1 MKYPACMH
9 DLIGRDAELTALCA
23 ALGGAQSG
31 RSQAVLLT
39 GEPGIGKTAIAR
51 AFAEIAAQRGALVLW
66 GRCFEDSGAPA
77 YWPWI
82 QITRQFAQR
91 QDDDALCVTLGS
103 GAGCVVELCAEL
115 KERLPGVRAP
125 MPLSDP
131 AQARF
136 RTFDAVAQFW
146 MRAAA
151 AQPLLLIFEDLH
163 WADAA
168 SLRLL
173 EFVAAEV
180 GGARIL
186 IVATF
191 RDSEPTAQH
200 PLRTLQSELQ
210 RKSIVQRVT
219 LAGLHSQHISE
230 LVQAAA
236 GIPATPAAIAF
247 VQNKTAGNPLF
258 VLEVAHYLAREGRL
272 TSSIPLESSWHVPG
286 GIRAFIAARLQ
297 SVSSGAQRALQAA
310 AVIGSRFCVRLLQR
324 ALADD
329 SRSELLRALDEA
341 QRAHLIEPSDEAA
354 CFQFGHVL
362 TRDTLYD
369 ELPLLERAR
378 LHERIGLALEADHRH
393 RLAPYLSLLAHH
405 FIAALPVGSIEK
417 ALSYAIAAAEDA
429 HAQHAYEEASRCF
442 ALALDVLQATAAPD
456 AKLRCKV
463 LIALGSARIKA
474 GQMLHAVEPLREAAT
489 EAAHLGTV
497 SDLAQAAIEFEEA
510 AWRLGME
517 GHRAIELL
525 QLSLGLDAETDEL
538 TRVKLQSAL
547 VRAQVF
553 AGMPDSAR
561 VLHQQTLQ
569 LARRLGDPQ
578 ALQVA
583 LRSRFWLPWEPAE
596 LETILAS
603 ADEALAV
610 AQHGGTVEQTLDA
623 SAFRLHL
630 LLAIGDVNG
639 FAAELQHFTLLAEDL
654 QQPFHRYHAVSMR
667 AAQAL
672 AAGRFDDAETLAR
685 AALKLGAP
693 LPGLD
698 ASGAYGMQMFT
709 IARERG
715 ELPQLAPLVKQFV
728 EGTPDSAAWQP
739 ALALV
744 LAEIGKIEEARAS
757 LTQLAARQF
766 QSVAHDSLWLVCIAY
781 LAETCALVREPA
793 PAAELYAMLAPWS
806 GRNVV
811 AGSVVVCY
819 GPVDR
824 FLGMLCA
831 VMGRC
836 DRARGHF
843 DAALAMCERQAN
855 RPWLASTQYEYSAML
870 LERGD
875 KNDALRAGGLLESA
889 RQIADQLGMARLQD
903 RVSQLE
909 LKLKPRSLEAAYP
922 GGLSR
927 REAQVL
933 RLIAAGKSNQQIADE
948 MFRSPNTV
956 ANHVRSILAKLGTA
970 NRTEAAIF
978 AARHGLI

>member
-1 MKYPACMH
+1 MKSPGRMH
-9 DLIGRDAELTALCA
+9 NLIGRGVELAALCA
-23 ALGGAQSG
+23 ALTDAQSG

-39 GEPGIGKTAIAR
+39 GEPGIGKTAVAR

-82 QITRQFAQR
+82 QMTRQFAQC
-91 QDDDALCVTLGS
+91 QDDEALCVALGS
-103 GAGCVVELCAEL
+103 GAGCVAELCAEL
-115 KERLPGVRAP
+115 KERLPGLLAP
-125 MPLSDP
+125 TPLSDP

-136 RTFDAVAQFW
+136 RLFDAIAQFW
-146 MRAAA
+146 TRAAA

-180 GGARIL
+180 SSAPIL
-186 IVATF
+186 IVASF
-191 RDSEPTAQH
+191 RDSDQTAHH

-210 RKSIVQRVT
+210 RKCIVQRMT
-219 LAGLHSQHISE
+219 LAGLHSQHVNE

-236 GIPATPAAIAF
+236 GIAPTPAVIAF
-247 VQNKTAGNPLF
+247 VQEKSAGNPLF
-258 VLEVAHYLAREGRL
+258 VLEIAHYLAREGRL

-286 GIRAFIAARLQ
+286 GIRALIAARVQ
-297 SVSSGAQRALQAA
+297 SVSAGAQRTLQAA
-310 AVIGSRFCVRLLQR
+310 AVIGTSFSLQLLQQ

-329 SRSELLRALDEA
+329 SRDELVCALDEA
-341 QRAHLIEPSDEAA
+341 QRAHLIEPSNEAA

-369 ELPLLERAR
+369 ELPLVERAR
-378 LHERIGLALEADHRH
+378 LHQRIGLALEADHRH
-393 RLAPYLSLLAHH
+393 RLAPHLSLLAHH
-405 FIAALPVGSIEK
+405 FIAALPIGSTEK
-417 ALSYAIAAAEDA
+417 ALAYAIAAADDA
-429 HAQHAYEEASRCF
+429 HAQHGYEEASRCF
-442 ALALDVLQATAAPD
+442 ALALAALQATTAPD
-456 AKLRCKV
+456 AKLRCKLLV
-463 LIALGSARIKA
+463 AMGSARIKA
-474 GQMLHAVEPLREAAT
+474 GQMLHAVEPLREAAS
-489 EAAHLGTV
+489 EAAHLGMV
-497 SDLAQAAIEFEEA
+497 SGLAQAAIEFEEA
-510 AWRLGME
+510 TWRLGLE
-517 GHRAIELL
+517 GHRAMELL
-525 QLSLGLDAETDEL
+525 QLSLGLNADTDEL
-538 TRVKLQSAL
+538 MRTKLQSAL

-561 VLHQQTLQ
+561 ALHEQTLR

-578 ALQVA
+578 ALQAA

-596 LETILAS
+596 LETILAT
-603 ADEALAV
+603 AHEALAI
-610 AQHGGTVEQTLDA
+610 AQRSGTVEQTLDA
-623 SAFRLHL
+623 NAFRLHL

-639 FAAELQHFTLLAEDL
+639 FAADLQRFAQLAEHL

-672 AAGRFDDAETLAR
+672 AAGRFGDAEALAR
-685 AALKLGAP
+685 AAFRLGAP

-728 EGTPDSAAWQP
+728 DGTPERAAWQP

-744 LAEIGKIEEARAS
+744 LAEIGQIEEARS
-757 LTQLAARQF
+757 RLTQLAARQF
-766 QSVAHDSLWLVCIAY
+766 QSVAHDSLQLVCIAY
-781 LAETCALVREPA
+781 LAETCALLREPS

-831 VMGRC
+831 LMGRW
-836 DRARGHF
+836 DRARSHF
-843 DAALAMCERQAN
+843 DAALAMCEQQAYL
-855 RPWLASTQYEYSAML
+855 PWLASTQYEYSAML
-870 LERGD
+870 LECGD
-875 KNDALRAGGLLESA
+875 KNDALRAGALLESA
-889 RQIADQLGMARLQD
+889 RQIADQLGMGRLKD
-903 RVSQLE
+903 RILQFE
-909 LKLKPRSLEAAYP
+909 LKPRTLEAAYP
-922 GGLSR
+922 GALSR

-933 RLIAAGKSNQQIADE
+933 RLIAAGKSNRQIADE

-956 ANHVRSILAKLGTA
+956 ANHVRSILAKSGCA